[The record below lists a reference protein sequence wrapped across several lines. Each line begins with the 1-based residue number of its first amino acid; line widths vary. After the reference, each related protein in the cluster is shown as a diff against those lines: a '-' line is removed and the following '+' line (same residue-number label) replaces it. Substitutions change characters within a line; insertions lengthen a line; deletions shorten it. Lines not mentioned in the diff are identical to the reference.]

1 MVTSSVCVLRP
12 NQSLR
17 PNSWLH
23 AGPIIK
29 LWLPDEQI
37 FVSNYAL
44 AKDGFDEKK
53 FQKSV
58 TGPLEEIRQ
67 LAGDGLITEG
77 YHQCRPHEQAT
88 VHRGLLAR
96 DSPAPFPRADY

>member
-1 MVTSSVCVLRP
+1 MVSSSVCVLRP
-12 NQSLR
+12 NHSPR

-67 LAGDGLITEG
+67 LAGDGLFTAYPGE
-77 YHQCRPHEQAT
+77 HNWMLA
-88 VHRGLLAR
+88 HRLLM
-96 DSPAPFPRADY
+96 PAFGPLSIKAMFPGQ

>member
-1 MVTSSVCVLRP
+1 LRP
-12 NQSLR
+12 NHSPR

-44 AKDGFDEKK
+44 AKEGFDEKK

-58 TGPLEEIRQ
+58 TGPLEEIRH
-67 LAGDGLITEG
+67 LAGDGLFTAYPGE
-77 YHQCRPHEQAT
+77 HNWKLA
-88 VHRGLLAR
+88 HRLLM
-96 DSPAPFPRADY
+96 PAFGPLSIEAMFPGQ